1 MTKASDGARRPS
13 PAQRNSQSQ
22 QMYVA
27 HAPEHPC
34 GCDSQAADGA
44 HDAAQDERPEAAA
57 SSPERHTVFVTALSG
72 WSDACYAVSDLV
84 QHVVRQYG
92 CTLVKRLC
100 SCKYY
105 DFQQNRPMITTIDGE
120 RRLMWP
126 ESSIVAVDVSPT
138 LRLLMLSGS
147 EPNLYWEDY
156 ANTCLDIA
164 LAHGVERIVSLSSM
178 LDDCPHTRELP
189 MSHWG
194 SVARSDGTLYAPGNG
209 DLDEYRGP
217 VSMNVVLNL
226 TAADACI
233 PIDAYTVS
241 VPRYMASEECP
252 QATLDLLKALSK
264 NLGEDLETADLGFQA
279 RRWHARADAMTSINP
294 DLRHEVERLE
304 REHDTSSRIDME
316 MKLSRQHDVCEQL
329 VQETEKFLL
338 DVQLKGVNIK
348 STGGLFDAHA
358 VAQIHTRFS
367 PHAPSVQWNADATMK
382 PSVQGVDRHDAASL
396 GVRAGRSSGSDGV
409 NPDYASPAA
418 KNGTEGNA
426 LNEGAGNSTAKNGN
440 AENGAGADGG
450 TDNGSADKGIPD
462 SGQRTGNA
470 GKATNSPAT
479 N

>member
-13 PAQRNSQSQ
+13 PAQRNGQSQ
-22 QMYVA
+22 QTYVA
-27 HAPEHPC
+27 NASERPC
-34 GCDSQAADGA
+34 GSDSQTA
-44 HDAAQDERPEAAA
+44 HGVDASASPVAQSEAAA
-57 SSPERHTVFVTALSG
+57 SAQRHTVFVTALSG

-84 QHVVRQYG
+84 QHVASQYSY
-92 CTLVKRLC
+92 TLVKRLC

-138 LRLLMLSGS
+138 LRLLVLSGS

-194 SVARSDGTLYAPGNG
+194 SVARGDGTLYVPGNG

-252 QATLDLLKALSK
+252 QATLDLLNALSK
-264 NLGEDLETADLGFQA
+264 NLGEDLETADLGFQS

-304 REHDTSSRIDME
+304 REHDTSTRIDME
-316 MKLSRQHDVCEQL
+316 MKLSRQPDVCEQL

-348 STGGLFDAHA
+348 SKGGLFDAHA

-382 PSVQGVDRHDAASL
+382 PSAQGVDRHDAVSS
-396 GVRAGRSSGSDGV
+396 GMRAGRSSGSDGV
-409 NPDYASPAA
+409 NPDCASPAV

-426 LNEGAGNSTAKNGN
+426 SNDGAGSGN
-440 AENGAGADGG
+440 ARNGAGADGG
-450 TDNGSADKGIPD
+450 IDNGSADSGIPD

-470 GKATNSPAT
+470 GKATDFPAT
-479 N
+479 D